1 MVGLDLEGL
10 SQNDSDKTSTT
21 RFRLPVLDSLQV
33 GFWGF
38 I

>member
-10 SQNDSDKTSTT
+10 SQNDSMINQQDQV
-21 RFRLPVLDSLQV
+21 PVPIPDSLQV
-33 GFWGF
+33 GFQGF